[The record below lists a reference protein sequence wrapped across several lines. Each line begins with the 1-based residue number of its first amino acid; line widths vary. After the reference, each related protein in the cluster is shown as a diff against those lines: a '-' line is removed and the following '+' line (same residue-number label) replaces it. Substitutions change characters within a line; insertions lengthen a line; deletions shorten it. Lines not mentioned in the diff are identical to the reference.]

1 MATKQS
7 SKKVTE
13 QSIEPQSTQEP
24 FQGTWICDHLEVFNA
39 NVSPTGITLDVRFV
53 SFFGTLITIQVSRE
67 DCFADFSKVLRTL
80 VRNGFRYNT
89 MLPQAP
95 TLIQY
100 QLTSFQPN
108 LESVKRAIA
117 EFRQSQKASLEK
129 AKTKTQEVDA

>member
-1 MATKQS
+1 
-7 SKKVTE
+7 
-13 QSIEPQSTQEP
+13 
-24 FQGTWICDHLEVFNA
+24 
-39 NVSPTGITLDVRFV
+39 
-53 SFFGTLITIQVSRE
+53 
-67 DCFADFSKVLRTL
+67 
-80 VRNGFRYNT
+80 

>member
-24 FQGTWICDHLEVFNA
+24 SQGTWICDHLEVFNA

-67 DCFADFSKVLRTL
+67 ERL
-80 VRNGFRYNT
+80 
-89 MLPQAP
+89 
-95 TLIQY
+95 
-100 QLTSFQPN
+100 
-108 LESVKRAIA
+108 
-117 EFRQSQKASLEK
+117 
-129 AKTKTQEVDA
+129 